1 MSLQATSE
9 TTSTCARTSPLIR
22 VIIRTFILTLTM
34 GFKLASA
41 NATGDSSV
49 AVVRSAINEAVP
61 VFQNRQL
68 PAQQRNQ
75 QLRAIAHKYFDFDY
89 MTRFT
94 MGTHWRSLT
103 HLSDS
108 SSYPCSPST

>member
-41 NATGDSSV
+41 NATGDSPV

-61 VFQNRQL
+61 VFQNRVSESTVTGSA
-68 PAQQRNQ
+68 AQPTASCYRSQI
-75 QLRAIAHKYFDFDY
+75 LRFRLHHALH
-89 MTRFT
+89 
-94 MGTHWRSLT
+94 H
-103 HLSDS
+103 
-108 SSYPCSPST
+108 